1 MICLAVLSPDG
12 GSVATVDPD
21 GKILL
26 CSVAG
31 GSPKEVRR
39 ALPGE
44 FPLEWEASGKTLFL
58 WDRTWPARIVHLE
71 LETGKRTVWK
81 ELAADPVGPFYG
93 NVILARDG
101 QHYVYRLRRVLSEL
115 NVAEGLR

>member
-1 MICLAVLSPDG
+1 VAVLSPDG
-12 GSVATVDPD
+12 ESVATVDAD
-21 GKILL
+21 GKMLL
-26 CSVAG
+26 CSATG
-31 GSPKEVRR
+31 GPPRKIPG

-44 FPLEWEASGKTLFL
+44 VPLEWEASGKKLFL
-58 WDRTWPARIVHLE
+58 WDRTWPARIVRLE
-71 LETGKRTVWK
+71 LETGRRTVWK
-81 ELAADPVGPFYG
+81 ELAADPVGLLYG